1 MARRGV
7 PARLHAAGSAGTGD
21 DSRPLVWR
29 RVDDL
34 ADEAASIWDLA
45 SAGCGPATGNQ
56 ATGGQVS
63 GNRVTGNRATGNRAI
78 GPPPPQEDLE
88 QALAESNRRAQAAAA
103 QSFQD
108 GFQQGRVEGEQGA
121 RAELAALMERL
132 ARTIADLSGTR
143 DAFRRE
149 AEEDVVR
156 LSLGVARRILH
167 RELSVDPDALLG
179 VIRVA
184 LGKFEARELHRILI
198 SPQDHAALAAALTS
212 LKLPRQVEVI
222 SDPSLERGAALFETV
237 KGTLDA
243 SVDTQLDEIE
253 RGFLDVLGKEGRRG

>member
-7 PARLHAAGSAGTGD
+7 PARLHAAGSVSAGEV
-21 DSRPLVWR
+21 SRALVWR
-29 RVDDL
+29 RVDAPVD
-34 ADEAASIWDLA
+34 DAAGNWEV
-45 SAGCGPATGNQ
+45 SAGCGPPATGSQ
-56 ATGGQVS
+56 
-63 GNRVTGNRATGNRAI
+63 VTGNRPAGNRPI
-78 GPPPPQEDLE
+78 GPPPLQEELE

-103 QSFQD
+103 QSFQN
-108 GFQQGRVEGEQGA
+108 GFQQGRVEGEQMA
-121 RAELAALMERL
+121 RAELAVLVERL

-167 RELSVDPDALLG
+167 RELSVDPEALLG

-184 LGKFEARELHRILI
+184 LGKFEARELHRILV
-198 SPQDHAALAAALTS
+198 SPPDHAALAAALTS

-222 SDPSLERGAALFETV
+222 SDPRSSAARRSL
-237 KGTLDA
+237 K
-243 SVDTQLDEIE
+243 Q
-253 RGFLDVLGKEGRRG
+253 